1 MEKTHTDTTRTITD
15 FFNTDYKEFT
25 QYVIENRA
33 LVSVIDGLKTGARK
47 IMHAAFTGSLK
58 GGQQKKVPNLSGE
71 TMNFSLYPHG
81 DNSLNSTI
89 VTLSQEHK
97 FNFNPLYIDSQNGT
111 LRDDSVSSP
120 RYLYVKLSKYADL
133 WKTDI
138 ELTERLF
145 DEGQYIEPR
154 YYLPIVPMAII
165 NRQEGMCQGF
175 RFSTMSYDPVD
186 VIDACM
192 KCLKD
197 RKAFD
202 KAVIHPYVR
211 GIKKENWKLEEGTWV
226 NYGTYVWDAKKKQL
240 RITDLPYDVE
250 YKDFEKLLNK
260 LLDAQEIDD
269 WSNYSEDGNVDYR
282 INCGKSAWVKNS
294 DIDSEIVNMFKLRKQ
309 LTNDLLWVLDENK
322 KVLHFE
328 TNKDLIVYFID
339 FRLKKYKERKN
350 RLVKIKEAQLKD
362 NDDLIKFISLVCS
375 GKLKFLNRSKADI
388 KKDMDKHSLDMS
400 LLSTAMSKCTMEE
413 KQELERKNAELKKEL
428 QYLKSVTEKEMY
440 LNDLKELRTSIIKD
454 F

>member
-1 MEKTHTDTTRTITD
+1 MAQTDTTRTITD

-47 IMHAAFTGSLK
+47 IIHAAFTGSLRDGK
-58 GGQQKKVPNLSGE
+58 QKKVPNLSGE

-81 DNSLNSTI
+81 DMSLNSTI

-133 WKTDI
+133 WKRDI

-145 DEGQYIEPR
+145 DEGQYIEPK
-154 YYLPIVPMAII
+154 YYLPIIPMAII

-175 RFSTMSYDPVD
+175 RFSTMSYSPVD
-186 VIDACM
+186 VIDACI
-192 KCLKD
+192 KCINDK
-197 RKAFD
+197 KAFD

-211 GIKKENWKLEEGTWV
+211 GIKKENWKLEDGVWV
-226 NYGTYVWDAKKKQL
+226 NYGAYTWFDKKKQL
-240 RITDLPYDVE
+240 IITDLPYDVE

-282 INCGKSAWVKNS
+282 INCSKSTWIKNS
-294 DIDSEIVNMFKLRKQ
+294 DIDFEIINMFKLRKQ
-309 LTNDLLWVLDENK
+309 LPNDLLWVLDENK

-328 TNKDLIVYFID
+328 NIKDLIAYFID
-339 FRLKKYKERKN
+339 FRLKKYKDRKK
-350 RLVKIKEAQLKD
+350 RLVTLKEEQL
-362 NDDLIKFISLVCS
+362 NENSDLIKFIGLVCS
-375 GKLKFLNRSKADI
+375 GKLKIMNRSKADI
-388 KKDMDKHSLDMS
+388 KVDLEKKGLDMK
-400 LLSTAMSKCTMEE
+400 LISTPLSKCTIEE
-413 KQELERKNAELKKEL
+413 MNELQLKNAELMKEL
-428 QYLKSVTEKEMY
+428 DYLTRTTEKEMY
-440 LNDLKELRTSIIKD
+440 LNDLKELRTNIVKD

>member
-1 MEKTHTDTTRTITD
+1 MAQTDTTRTITD

-47 IMHAAFTGSLK
+47 IIHAAFTGSLRDGK
-58 GGQQKKVPNLSGE
+58 QKKVPNLSGE

-81 DNSLNSTI
+81 DMSLNSTI

-133 WKTDI
+133 WKRDI

-145 DEGQYIEPR
+145 DEGQYTEPK
-154 YYLPIVPMAII
+154 YYLPIIPMAII

-175 RFSTMSYDPVD
+175 RFSTMSYSPVD
-186 VIDACM
+186 VIDACI
-192 KCLKD
+192 KCINDK
-197 RKAFD
+197 KAFD

-211 GIKKENWKLEEGTWV
+211 GIKKENWKLEDGVWV
-226 NYGTYVWDAKKKQL
+226 NYGAYTWFDKKKQL
-240 RITDLPYDVE
+240 IITDLPYDVE

-282 INCGKSAWVKNS
+282 INCSKSTWIKNS
-294 DIDSEIVNMFKLRKQ
+294 DIDFEIINMFKLRKQ
-309 LTNDLLWVLDENK
+309 LPNDLLWVLDENK

-328 TNKDLIVYFID
+328 NIKDLIAYFID
-339 FRLKKYKERKN
+339 FRLKKYKDRKK
-350 RLVKIKEAQLKD
+350 RLVTLKEEQLKE
-362 NDDLIKFISLVCS
+362 NSDLIKFIGLVCS
-375 GKLKFLNRSKADI
+375 GKLKIMNRSKADI
-388 KKDMDKHSLDMS
+388 KVDLEKKGLDMKLIS
-400 LLSTAMSKCTMEE
+400 TPLLKCTIEE
-413 KQELERKNAELKKEL
+413 MNELQLKNAELVKEL
-428 QYLKSVTEKEMY
+428 DYLKRTTEKEMY
-440 LNDLKELRTSIIKD
+440 LNDLKELRTNIVKD

>member
-1 MEKTHTDTTRTITD
+1 MAQTDTTRTITD

-47 IMHAAFTGSLK
+47 IIHAAFTGSLRDGK
-58 GGQQKKVPNLSGE
+58 QKKVPNLSGE

-81 DNSLNSTI
+81 DMSLNSTI

-133 WKTDI
+133 WKRDI

-145 DEGQYIEPR
+145 DEGQYIEPK
-154 YYLPIVPMAII
+154 YYLPIIPMAII

-175 RFSTMSYDPVD
+175 RFSTMSYSPVD
-186 VIDACM
+186 VIDACI
-192 KCLKD
+192 KYINDK
-197 RKAFD
+197 KAFD

-211 GIKKENWKLEEGTWV
+211 GIKKENWKLEDGVWV
-226 NYGTYVWDAKKKQL
+226 NYGAYTWFDKKKQL
-240 RITDLPYDVE
+240 IITDLPYDVE

-282 INCGKSAWVKNS
+282 INCSKSTWTKNS
-294 DIDSEIVNMFKLRKQ
+294 DIDFEIINMFKLRKQ
-309 LTNDLLWVLDENK
+309 LPNDLLWVLDENK

-328 TNKDLIVYFID
+328 NIKDLIAYFID
-339 FRLKKYKERKN
+339 FRLKKYKDRKK
-350 RLVKIKEAQLKD
+350 RLVALKEEQLKE
-362 NDDLIKFISLVCS
+362 NSDLIKFIGLVCS
-375 GKLKFLNRSKADI
+375 GKLKIMNRSKADI
-388 KKDMDKHSLDMS
+388 KVDLEKKGLDMK
-400 LLSTAMSKCTMEE
+400 LISTPLSKCTIDEMN
-413 KQELERKNAELKKEL
+413 ELQLKNAELVKEL
-428 QYLKSVTEKEMY
+428 DYLKRTTEKEMY
-440 LNDLKELRTSIIKD
+440 LNDLKELRTNIVKD

>member
-1 MEKTHTDTTRTITD
+1 MAQTDTTRTITD

-47 IMHAAFTGSLK
+47 IIHAAFTGSLRDGK
-58 GGQQKKVPNLSGE
+58 QKKVPNLSGE

-81 DNSLNSTI
+81 DMSLNSTI

-133 WKTDI
+133 WKRDI

-145 DEGQYIEPR
+145 DEGQYIEPK
-154 YYLPIVPMAII
+154 YYLPIIPMAII

-175 RFSTMSYDPVD
+175 RFSTMSYSPVD
-186 VIDACM
+186 VIDACI
-192 KCLKD
+192 KCLNDK
-197 RKAFD
+197 KAFD

-211 GIKKENWKLEEGTWV
+211 GIKKENWKLEDGAWV
-226 NYGTYVWDAKKKQL
+226 NYGSYTWFDKKKQL
-240 RITDLPYDVE
+240 IITDLPYDVE

-282 INCGKSAWVKNS
+282 INCSKSTWIKNS
-294 DIDSEIVNMFKLRKQ
+294 DIDFEIINMFKLRKQ
-309 LTNDLLWVLDENK
+309 LPNDLLWVLDENK

-328 TNKDLIVYFID
+328 NIKDLIAYFID
-339 FRLKKYKERKN
+339 FRLKKYKDRKK
-350 RLVKIKEAQLKD
+350 RLVTLKEEQLKE
-362 NDDLIKFISLVCS
+362 NSDLIKFIGLVCS
-375 GKLKFLNRSKADI
+375 GKLKIMNRSKADI
-388 KKDMDKHSLDMS
+388 KVDLEKKGLDMK
-400 LLSTAMSKCTMEE
+400 LISTPLSKCTIEE
-413 KQELERKNAELKKEL
+413 MNELQLKNAELVKEL
-428 QYLKSVTEKEMY
+428 DYLKRTTEKEMY
-440 LNDLKELRTSIIKD
+440 LNDLKELRTNIVKD

>member
-1 MEKTHTDTTRTITD
+1 MAQAETTRTITD

-47 IMHAAFTGSLK
+47 IIHAAFTGSLK
-58 GGQQKKVPNLSGE
+58 DGKQKKVPNLSGE

-81 DNSLNSTI
+81 DMSLNSTI

-133 WKTDI
+133 WKRDI

-145 DEGQYIEPR
+145 DEGQYIEPK
-154 YYLPIVPMAII
+154 YYLPIIPMAII

-175 RFSTMSYDPVD
+175 RFSTMSYSPVD
-186 VIDACM
+186 VIDACI
-192 KCLKD
+192 KCLNDK
-197 RKAFD
+197 KAFD

-211 GIKKENWKLEEGTWV
+211 GIKKENWKLEDGVWV
-226 NYGTYVWDAKKKQL
+226 NYGSYTWFDKKKQL
-240 RITDLPYDVE
+240 VITDLPYDVE

-282 INCGKSAWVKNS
+282 INCGKSTWIKNS
-294 DIDSEIVNMFKLRKQ
+294 DIDFEIINMFKLRKQ
-309 LTNDLLWVLDENK
+309 LPNDLLWVLDENK

-328 TNKDLIVYFID
+328 NIKDLIAYFID
-339 FRLKKYKERKN
+339 FRLKKYKDRKK
-350 RLVKIKEAQLKD
+350 RLVSLKEEQLKE
-362 NDDLIKFISLVCS
+362 NSDLIKFIGLVCS
-375 GKLKFLNRSKADI
+375 GKLKIMNRSKADI
-388 KKDMDKHSLDMS
+388 KVDLEKKGLDMK
-400 LLSTAMSKCTMEE
+400 LISTPLSKCTIEE
-413 KQELERKNAELKKEL
+413 MNELQLKNAELVKEL
-428 QYLKSVTEKEMY
+428 DYLKCTTEKEMY
-440 LNDLKELRTSIIKD
+440 LNDLKELRTNIVKD

>member
-1 MEKTHTDTTRTITD
+1 MAQTDTTRTITD

-47 IMHAAFTGSLK
+47 IIHAAFTGSLRDGK
-58 GGQQKKVPNLSGE
+58 QKKVPNLSGE

-81 DNSLNSTI
+81 DMSLNSTI

-133 WKTDI
+133 WKRDI

-145 DEGQYIEPR
+145 DEGQYTEPK
-154 YYLPIVPMAII
+154 YYLPIIPMAII

-175 RFSTMSYDPVD
+175 RFSTMSYSPVD
-186 VIDACM
+186 VIDACI
-192 KCLKD
+192 KCINDK
-197 RKAFD
+197 KAFD

-211 GIKKENWKLEEGTWV
+211 GIKKENWKLEDGVWV
-226 NYGTYVWDAKKKQL
+226 NYGAYTWFDKKKQL
-240 RITDLPYDVE
+240 IITDLPYDVE

-282 INCGKSAWVKNS
+282 INCSKSTWIKNS
-294 DIDSEIVNMFKLRKQ
+294 DIDFEIINMFKLRKQ
-309 LTNDLLWVLDENK
+309 LPNDLLWVLDENK

-328 TNKDLIVYFID
+328 NIKDLIAYFID
-339 FRLKKYKERKN
+339 FRLKKYKDRKK
-350 RLVKIKEAQLKD
+350 RLVTLKEEQLKE
-362 NDDLIKFISLVCS
+362 NSDLIKFIGLVCS
-375 GKLKFLNRSKADI
+375 GKLKIMNRSKADI
-388 KKDMDKHSLDMS
+388 KVDLEKKGLDMK
-400 LLSTAMSKCTMEE
+400 LISTPLSKCTIEE
-413 KQELERKNAELKKEL
+413 MNELQLKNAELVKEL
-428 QYLKSVTEKEMY
+428 DYLKRTTEKEMY
-440 LNDLKELRTSIIKD
+440 LNDLKELRTNIVKD

>member
-1 MEKTHTDTTRTITD
+1 MAQTDTTRTITD

-47 IMHAAFTGSLK
+47 IIHAAFTGSLRDGK
-58 GGQQKKVPNLSGE
+58 QKKVPNLSGE

-81 DNSLNSTI
+81 DMSLNSTI

-133 WKTDI
+133 WKRDI

-145 DEGQYIEPR
+145 DEGQYIEPK
-154 YYLPIVPMAII
+154 YYLPIIPMAII

-175 RFSTMSYDPVD
+175 RFSTMSYSPVD
-186 VIDACM
+186 VIDACI
-192 KCLKD
+192 KCINDK
-197 RKAFD
+197 KAFD

-211 GIKKENWKLEEGTWV
+211 GIKKENWKLEDGVWV
-226 NYGTYVWDAKKKQL
+226 NYGAYTWFDKKKQL
-240 RITDLPYDVE
+240 IITDLPYDVE

-282 INCGKSAWVKNS
+282 INCSKSTWIKNS
-294 DIDSEIVNMFKLRKQ
+294 DIDFKIINMFKLRKQ
-309 LTNDLLWVLDENK
+309 LPNDLLWVLDENK

-328 TNKDLIVYFID
+328 NIKDLIAYFID
-339 FRLKKYKERKN
+339 FRLKKYKDRKK
-350 RLVKIKEAQLKD
+350 RLVTLKEEQLKE
-362 NDDLIKFISLVCS
+362 NSDLIKFIGLVCS
-375 GKLKFLNRSKADI
+375 GKLKIMNRSKADI
-388 KKDMDKHSLDMS
+388 KVDLEKKGLDMK
-400 LLSTAMSKCTMEE
+400 LISTPLSKCTIEE
-413 KQELERKNAELKKEL
+413 MNELQLKNAELVKEL
-428 QYLKSVTEKEMY
+428 DYLKRTTEKEMY
-440 LNDLKELRTSIIKD
+440 LNDLKELRTNIIKD

>member
-1 MEKTHTDTTRTITD
+1 MAQIDTTRTITD

-47 IMHAAFTGSLK
+47 IIHAAFTGSLRDGK
-58 GGQQKKVPNLSGE
+58 QKKVPNLSGE

-81 DNSLNSTI
+81 DMSLNSTI

-133 WKTDI
+133 WKRDI

-145 DEGQYIEPR
+145 DEGQYIEPK
-154 YYLPIVPMAII
+154 YYLPIIPMAII

-175 RFSTMSYDPVD
+175 RFSTMSYSPVD
-186 VIDACM
+186 VIDACI
-192 KCLKD
+192 KCINDK
-197 RKAFD
+197 KAFD
-202 KAVIHPYVR
+202 KAVIRPYVR
-211 GIKKENWKLEEGTWV
+211 GIKKENWKLEDGVWV
-226 NYGTYVWDAKKKQL
+226 NYGAYTWFDKKKQL
-240 RITDLPYDVE
+240 IITDLPYDVE

-282 INCGKSAWVKNS
+282 INCSKSAWVKKP
-294 DIDSEIVNMFKLRKQ
+294 DIDSEIINMFKLRKQ
-309 LTNDLLWVLDENK
+309 LPNDLLWVLDENK

-328 TNKDLIVYFID
+328 TIKDLIVYFID
-339 FRLKKYKERKN
+339 FRLKKYKDRKK
-350 RLVKIKEAQLKD
+350 RLVALKEEQLKE
-362 NDDLIKFISLVCS
+362 NSDLIKFISLVCS
-375 GKLKFLNRSKADI
+375 GKLKIMNRSKAEIKVDLEKKGLDI
-388 KKDMDKHSLDMS
+388 KLI
-400 LLSTAMSKCTMEE
+400 STPLSKCTIDEM
-413 KQELERKNAELKKEL
+413 NEL
-428 QYLKSVTEKEMY
+428 QLKNTELMNELDYLKRTTEKEMY
-440 LNDLKELRTSIIKD
+440 LNDLKELRTNIAKD

>member
-1 MEKTHTDTTRTITD
+1 MEKKHTDTTRTITD

-33 LVSVIDGLKTGARK
+33 LISVIDGLKTGARK

-81 DNSLNSTI
+81 DMSLNSTI

-145 DEGQYIEPR
+145 DEGQYIEPK

-186 VIDACM
+186 VIDACV

-197 RKAFD
+197 KKAFD
-202 KAVIHPYVR
+202 KAVIRPYVR
-211 GIKKENWKLEEGTWV
+211 GIKKENWKLENEAWV
-226 NYGTYVWDAKKKQL
+226 NYGTYEWDSKKKHV

-269 WSNYSEDGNVDYR
+269 WANYSEDGNIDYR
-282 INCGKSAWVKNS
+282 VNCNKASWIKNP
-294 DIDSEIVNMFKLRKQ
+294 DIDTEIINMFKLRKQ
-309 LTNDLLWVLDENK
+309 LPNDLLWVLDENK

-328 TNKDLIVYFID
+328 NIKDLIAYFID
-339 FRLKKYKERKN
+339 FRLKKYKDRKK
-350 RLVKIKEAQLKD
+350 RLVTLKEEQLKE
-362 NDDLIKFISLVCS
+362 NSDLIKFIGLVCS
-375 GKLKFLNRSKADI
+375 GKLKIMNRSKAEI
-388 KKDMDKHSLDMS
+388 KVDLEKKGLDMK
-400 LLSTAMSKCTMEE
+400 LISTPLSKCTIDEIN
-413 KQELERKNAELKKEL
+413 ELQLKNAELVNEL
-428 QYLKSVTEKEMY
+428 DYLKRTTEKEMY
-440 LNDLKELRTSIIKD
+440 INDLKELRTNIVKD

>member
-1 MEKTHTDTTRTITD
+1 MAQTDTTRTITD

-47 IMHAAFTGSLK
+47 IIHAAFTGSLRDGK
-58 GGQQKKVPNLSGE
+58 QKKVPNLSGE

-81 DNSLNSTI
+81 DMSLNSTI

-133 WKTDI
+133 WKRDI

-145 DEGQYIEPR
+145 DEGQYIEPK
-154 YYLPIVPMAII
+154 YYLPIIPMAII

-175 RFSTMSYDPVD
+175 RFSTMSYSPVD
-186 VIDACM
+186 VIDACI
-192 KCLKD
+192 KCLNDK
-197 RKAFD
+197 KAFD

-211 GIKKENWKLEEGTWV
+211 GIKKEKWKLEDGVWV
-226 NYGTYVWDAKKKQL
+226 NYGAYTWFDKKKQL
-240 RITDLPYDVE
+240 IITDLPYDVE

-282 INCGKSAWVKNS
+282 INCSKSTWIKNS
-294 DIDSEIVNMFKLRKQ
+294 DIDFEIINMFKLRKQ
-309 LTNDLLWVLDENK
+309 LPNDLLWVLDENK

-328 TNKDLIVYFID
+328 NIKDLIAYFID
-339 FRLKKYKERKN
+339 FRLKKYKDRKK
-350 RLVKIKEAQLKD
+350 RLVTLKEEQL
-362 NDDLIKFISLVCS
+362 NENSDLIKFIGLVCS
-375 GKLKFLNRSKADI
+375 GKLKIMNRSKADI
-388 KKDMDKHSLDMS
+388 KVDLEKKGLDMK
-400 LLSTAMSKCTMEE
+400 LISTPLSKCTIEE
-413 KQELERKNAELKKEL
+413 MNELQLKNAELVKEL
-428 QYLKSVTEKEMY
+428 DYLKRTTEKEMY
-440 LNDLKELRTSIIKD
+440 LNDLKELRTNIVKD

>member
-1 MEKTHTDTTRTITD
+1 MAQAETTRTITD

-47 IMHAAFTGSLK
+47 IIHAAFTGSLRDGK
-58 GGQQKKVPNLSGE
+58 QKKVPNLSGE

-81 DNSLNSTI
+81 DMSLNSTI

-133 WKTDI
+133 WKSDI

-145 DEGQYIEPR
+145 DEGQYIEPK
-154 YYLPIVPMAII
+154 YYLPIIPMAII

-175 RFSTMSYDPVD
+175 RFSTMSYSPVD
-186 VIDACM
+186 VIDACI
-192 KCLKD
+192 KCLNDK
-197 RKAFD
+197 KAFD

-211 GIKKENWKLEEGTWV
+211 GIKKENWKLEDGVWV
-226 NYGTYVWDAKKKQL
+226 NYGSYTWFDKKKL
-240 RITDLPYDVE
+240 LMITDLPYDVE

-282 INCGKSAWVKNS
+282 INCSKSTWIKNS
-294 DIDSEIVNMFKLRKQ
+294 DIDSEIINMFKLRKQ
-309 LTNDLLWVLDENK
+309 LPNDLLWVLDENK

-328 TNKDLIVYFID
+328 NVKDLIAYFID
-339 FRLKKYKERKN
+339 FRLKKYKDRKK
-350 RLVKIKEAQLKD
+350 RLVAIKEQQLKE
-362 NDDLIKFISLVCS
+362 NSDLVKFIGLVCS
-375 GKLKFLNRSKADI
+375 GKLKILNRSKADI
-388 KKDMDKHSLDMS
+388 KVDLEKKGLDMK
-400 LLSTAMSKCTMEE
+400 LISTPLSKCTIEE
-413 KQELERKNAELKKEL
+413 MNELQLKNAELVKEL
-428 QYLKSVTEKEMY
+428 DYLKRTTEKEMY
-440 LNDLKELRTSIIKD
+440 LNDLKELRTNIAKD
-454 F
+454 FN

>member
-1 MEKTHTDTTRTITD
+1 MAQTDTTRTITD

-47 IMHAAFTGSLK
+47 IMHAAFTGSLRDGK
-58 GGQQKKVPNLSGE
+58 QKKVPNLSGE

-81 DNSLNSTI
+81 DMSLNSTI

-133 WKTDI
+133 WKRDI

-145 DEGQYIEPR
+145 DEGQYIEPK
-154 YYLPIVPMAII
+154 YYLPIIPMAII

-175 RFSTMSYDPVD
+175 RFSTMSYSPVD
-186 VIDACM
+186 VIDACI
-192 KCLKD
+192 KYLNDK
-197 RKAFD
+197 KAFD

-211 GIKKENWKLEEGTWV
+211 GIKKENWKLEDGIWV
-226 NYGTYVWDAKKKQL
+226 NYGAYTWFDKKKQL
-240 RITDLPYDVE
+240 IITDLPYDVE

-282 INCGKSAWVKNS
+282 INCSKSTWIKNS
-294 DIDSEIVNMFKLRKQ
+294 DIDFEIINMFKLRKQ
-309 LTNDLLWVLDENK
+309 LPNDLLWVLDENK

-328 TNKDLIVYFID
+328 NIKNLIAYFID
-339 FRLKKYKERKN
+339 FRLKKYKDRKK
-350 RLVKIKEAQLKD
+350 RLVTLKEEQLKE
-362 NDDLIKFISLVCS
+362 NSDLIKFIGLVCS
-375 GKLKFLNRSKADI
+375 GKLKIMNRSKADI
-388 KKDMDKHSLDMS
+388 KVDLEKKGLDMK
-400 LLSTAMSKCTMEE
+400 LISTPLSKCTIEE
-413 KQELERKNAELKKEL
+413 MNELQLKNAELVKEL
-428 QYLKSVTEKEMY
+428 DYLKRTTEKEMY
-440 LNDLKELRTSIIKD
+440 LNDLKELRTNIVKD

>member
-1 MEKTHTDTTRTITD
+1 MAQTDTTRTITD

-47 IMHAAFTGSLK
+47 IIHAAFTGSLK
-58 GGQQKKVPNLSGE
+58 DGKQKKVPNLSGE

-81 DNSLNSTI
+81 DMSLNSTI

-133 WKTDI
+133 WKSDI

-145 DEGQYIEPR
+145 DEGQYIEPK
-154 YYLPIVPMAII
+154 YYLPIIPMAII

-175 RFSTMSYDPVD
+175 RFSTMSYSPVD
-186 VIDACM
+186 VIDACI
-192 KCLKD
+192 KCLNDK
-197 RKAFD
+197 KAFD

-211 GIKKENWKLEEGTWV
+211 GIKKENWKLEDGVWV
-226 NYGTYVWDAKKKQL
+226 NYGAYTWFDKKKQL
-240 RITDLPYDVE
+240 IITDLPYDVE

-282 INCGKSAWVKNS
+282 INCSKSTWIKNS
-294 DIDSEIVNMFKLRKQ
+294 DIDFEIINMFKLRKQ
-309 LTNDLLWVLDENK
+309 LPNDLLWVLDENK

-328 TNKDLIVYFID
+328 NIKDLIAYFID
-339 FRLKKYKERKN
+339 FRLKKYKDRKK
-350 RLVKIKEAQLKD
+350 RLVTLKEEQLKE
-362 NDDLIKFISLVCS
+362 NSDLIKFIGLVCS
-375 GKLKFLNRSKADI
+375 GKLKIMNRSKADI
-388 KKDMDKHSLDMS
+388 KVDLEKKGLDMK
-400 LLSTAMSKCTMEE
+400 LISTPLSKCTIEE
-413 KQELERKNAELKKEL
+413 MNELQLKNAELVKEL
-428 QYLKSVTEKEMY
+428 DYLKRTTEKEMY
-440 LNDLKELRTSIIKD
+440 LNDLKELRTNIVKD

>member
-1 MEKTHTDTTRTITD
+1 MAQTDTTRTITD

-47 IMHAAFTGSLK
+47 IIHAAFTGSLRDGK
-58 GGQQKKVPNLSGE
+58 QKKVPNLSGE

-81 DNSLNSTI
+81 DMSLNSTI

-133 WKTDI
+133 WKRDI

-145 DEGQYIEPR
+145 DEGQYIEPK
-154 YYLPIVPMAII
+154 YYLPIIPMAII

-175 RFSTMSYDPVD
+175 RFSTMSYSPVD
-186 VIDACM
+186 VIDACI
-192 KCLKD
+192 KCLNDK
-197 RKAFD
+197 KAFD

-211 GIKKENWKLEEGTWV
+211 GIKKENWKLEDGVWV
-226 NYGTYVWDAKKKQL
+226 NYGAYTWFDKKKQL
-240 RITDLPYDVE
+240 IITDLPYDVE

-282 INCGKSAWVKNS
+282 INCSKSTWIKNS
-294 DIDSEIVNMFKLRKQ
+294 DIDFEIINMFKLRKQ
-309 LTNDLLWVLDENK
+309 LPNDLLWVLDENK

-328 TNKDLIVYFID
+328 NIKDLIAYFID
-339 FRLKKYKERKN
+339 FRLKKYKDRKK
-350 RLVKIKEAQLKD
+350 RLVTLKEEQLKE
-362 NDDLIKFISLVCS
+362 NSDLIKFIGLVCS
-375 GKLKFLNRSKADI
+375 GKLKIMNRSKADI
-388 KKDMDKHSLDMS
+388 KVDLEKKGLDMK
-400 LLSTAMSKCTMEE
+400 LISTPLSKCTIEE
-413 KQELERKNAELKKEL
+413 MNELQLKNAELVKEL
-428 QYLKSVTEKEMY
+428 DYLKRTTEKEMY
-440 LNDLKELRTSIIKD
+440 LNDLKELRTNIVKD

>member
-1 MEKTHTDTTRTITD
+1 MAQTDTTRTITD

-47 IMHAAFTGSLK
+47 IIHAAFTGSLRDGK
-58 GGQQKKVPNLSGE
+58 QKKVPNLSGE

-81 DNSLNSTI
+81 DMSLNSTI

-133 WKTDI
+133 WKRDI

-145 DEGQYIEPR
+145 DEGQYIEPK
-154 YYLPIVPMAII
+154 YYLPIIPMAII

-175 RFSTMSYDPVD
+175 RFSTMSYSPVD
-186 VIDACM
+186 VIDACI
-192 KCLKD
+192 KCINDK
-197 RKAFD
+197 KAFD

-211 GIKKENWKLEEGTWV
+211 GIKKENWKLEDGVWV
-226 NYGTYVWDAKKKQL
+226 NYGAYTWFDKKKQL
-240 RITDLPYDVE
+240 IITDLPYDVE

-282 INCGKSAWVKNS
+282 INCSKSTWIKNS
-294 DIDSEIVNMFKLRKQ
+294 DIDFEIINMFKLRKQ
-309 LTNDLLWVLDENK
+309 LPNDLLWVLDENK

-328 TNKDLIVYFID
+328 NIKDLIAYFID
-339 FRLKKYKERKN
+339 FRLKKYKDRKK
-350 RLVKIKEAQLKD
+350 RLVTLKEEQLKE
-362 NDDLIKFISLVCS
+362 NSDLIKFIGLVCS
-375 GKLKFLNRSKADI
+375 GKLKIMNRSKADI
-388 KKDMDKHSLDMS
+388 KVDLEKKGLDMK
-400 LLSTAMSKCTMEE
+400 LISTPLSKCTIEE
-413 KQELERKNAELKKEL
+413 MNELQLKNAELVKEL
-428 QYLKSVTEKEMY
+428 DYLKRTTEKEMY
-440 LNDLKELRTSIIKD
+440 LNDLKELRTNIVKD

>member
-1 MEKTHTDTTRTITD
+1 MAQTDTTRTITD

-47 IMHAAFTGSLK
+47 IIHAAFTGSLRDGK
-58 GGQQKKVPNLSGE
+58 QKKVPNLSGE

-81 DNSLNSTI
+81 DMSLNSTI

-133 WKTDI
+133 WKRDI

-145 DEGQYIEPR
+145 DEGQYIEPK
-154 YYLPIVPMAII
+154 YYLPIIPMAII
-165 NRQEGMCQGF
+165 NRQEGMCKGF
-175 RFSTMSYDPVD
+175 RFSTMSYSPVD
-186 VIDACM
+186 VIDACI
-192 KCLKD
+192 KCINDK
-197 RKAFD
+197 KAFD
-202 KAVIHPYVR
+202 KAVIHPYIR
-211 GIKKENWKLEEGTWV
+211 GIKKENWKLEDGVWV
-226 NYGTYVWDAKKKQL
+226 NYGAYTWFDKKKQL
-240 RITDLPYDVE
+240 IITDLPYDVE

-282 INCGKSAWVKNS
+282 INCSKSTWIKNS
-294 DIDSEIVNMFKLRKQ
+294 DIDFEIINMFKLRKQ
-309 LTNDLLWVLDENK
+309 LPNDLLWVLDENK

-328 TNKDLIVYFID
+328 NIKDLIAYFID
-339 FRLKKYKERKN
+339 FRLKKYKDRKK
-350 RLVKIKEAQLKD
+350 RLVTLKEEQLKE
-362 NDDLIKFISLVCS
+362 NSDLIKFIGLVCS
-375 GKLKFLNRSKADI
+375 GKLKIMNRSKADI
-388 KKDMDKHSLDMS
+388 KVDLEKKGLDMK
-400 LLSTAMSKCTMEE
+400 LISTPLSKCTIEE
-413 KQELERKNAELKKEL
+413 MNELQLKNAELVKEL
-428 QYLKSVTEKEMY
+428 DYLKRTTEKEMY
-440 LNDLKELRTSIIKD
+440 LNDLKELRTNIVKD

>member
-1 MEKTHTDTTRTITD
+1 MAQTDTTRTITD

-47 IMHAAFTGSLK
+47 IIHAAFTGSLRDGK
-58 GGQQKKVPNLSGE
+58 QKKVPNLSGE

-81 DNSLNSTI
+81 DMSLNSTI

-133 WKTDI
+133 WKRDI

-145 DEGQYIEPR
+145 DEGQYIEPK
-154 YYLPIVPMAII
+154 YYLPIIPMAII

-175 RFSTMSYDPVD
+175 RFSTMSYSPVD
-186 VIDACM
+186 VIDACI
-192 KCLKD
+192 KCLNDK
-197 RKAFD
+197 KAFD

-211 GIKKENWKLEEGTWV
+211 GIKKENWKLEDGVWV
-226 NYGTYVWDAKKKQL
+226 NYGAYTWFDKKKQL
-240 RITDLPYDVE
+240 IITDLPYDVE

-282 INCGKSAWVKNS
+282 INCSKSTWIKNS
-294 DIDSEIVNMFKLRKQ
+294 DIDFEIINMFKLRKQ
-309 LTNDLLWVLDENK
+309 LPNDLLWVLDENK

-328 TNKDLIVYFID
+328 NIKDLIAYFID
-339 FRLKKYKERKN
+339 FRLKKYKDRKK
-350 RLVKIKEAQLKD
+350 RLVALKEEQLKE
-362 NDDLIKFISLVCS
+362 NSDLIKFIDLVCS
-375 GKLKFLNRSKADI
+375 GKLKIMNRSKADI
-388 KKDMDKHSLDMS
+388 KVDLEKKGLDMK
-400 LLSTAMSKCTMEE
+400 LISTPLSKCTIEE
-413 KQELERKNAELKKEL
+413 MNELQLKNAELVKEL
-428 QYLKSVTEKEMY
+428 DYLKRTTEKEMY
-440 LNDLKELRTSIIKD
+440 LNDLKELRTNIVKD

>member
-1 MEKTHTDTTRTITD
+1 MAQAETTRTITD

-47 IMHAAFTGSLK
+47 IIHAAFTGSLRDGK
-58 GGQQKKVPNLSGE
+58 QKKVPNLSGE

-81 DNSLNSTI
+81 DMSLNSTI

-133 WKTDI
+133 WKRDI

-145 DEGQYIEPR
+145 DEGQYIEPK
-154 YYLPIVPMAII
+154 YYLPIIPMAII

-175 RFSTMSYDPVD
+175 RFSTMSYSPVD
-186 VIDACM
+186 VIDACI
-192 KCLKD
+192 KCLNDK
-197 RKAFD
+197 KAFD

-211 GIKKENWKLEEGTWV
+211 GIKKESWKLEDGVWV
-226 NYGTYVWDAKKKQL
+226 NYGSYTWFDKKKL
-240 RITDLPYDVE
+240 LMITDLPYDVE

-282 INCGKSAWVKNS
+282 INCSKSTWIKNS
-294 DIDSEIVNMFKLRKQ
+294 DIDSEIINMFKLRKQ
-309 LTNDLLWVLDENK
+309 LPNDLLWVLDENK

-328 TNKDLIVYFID
+328 NVKDLIAYFID
-339 FRLKKYKERKN
+339 FRLKKYKDRKK
-350 RLVKIKEAQLKD
+350 RLVAIKEQQL
-362 NDDLIKFISLVCS
+362 NENSDLVKFIGLVCS
-375 GKLKFLNRSKADI
+375 GKLKILNRSKADI
-388 KKDMDKHSLDMS
+388 KVDLEKKGLDMK
-400 LLSTAMSKCTMEE
+400 LISTPLSKCTIEE
-413 KQELERKNAELKKEL
+413 MNELQLKNAELMKEL
-428 QYLKSVTEKEMY
+428 DYLTRTTEKEMY
-440 LNDLKELRTSIIKD
+440 LNDLKELRTNIVKD

>member
-1 MEKTHTDTTRTITD
+1 MAQTDTTRTITD

-47 IMHAAFTGSLK
+47 IIHAAFTGSLRDGK
-58 GGQQKKVPNLSGE
+58 QKKVPNLSGE

-81 DNSLNSTI
+81 DMSLNSTI

-133 WKTDI
+133 WKRDI

-145 DEGQYIEPR
+145 DEGQYIEPK
-154 YYLPIVPMAII
+154 YYLPIIPMAII

-175 RFSTMSYDPVD
+175 RFSTMSYSPVD
-186 VIDACM
+186 VIDACI
-192 KCLKD
+192 KCINDK
-197 RKAFD
+197 KAFD

-211 GIKKENWKLEEGTWV
+211 GIKKENWKLEDGIWV
-226 NYGTYVWDAKKKQL
+226 NYGAYTWFDKKKQL
-240 RITDLPYDVE
+240 IITDLPYDVE

-260 LLDAQEIDD
+260 LLDSQEIDE

-282 INCGKSAWVKNS
+282 INCSKSTWVKKP
-294 DIDSEIVNMFKLRKQ
+294 DIDSEIINMFKLRKQ
-309 LTNDLLWVLDENK
+309 LPNDLLWVLDENK

-328 TNKDLIVYFID
+328 NIKDLIAYFID
-339 FRLKKYKERKN
+339 FRLKKYKDRKK
-350 RLVKIKEAQLKD
+350 RLVTLKEEQLKE
-362 NDDLIKFISLVCS
+362 NSDLIKFIGLVCS
-375 GKLKFLNRSKADI
+375 GKIKIMNRSKAEI
-388 KKDMDKHSLDMS
+388 KVDLEKKGLDMK
-400 LLSTAMSKCTMEE
+400 LISTPLSKCTIEE
-413 KQELERKNAELKKEL
+413 MNELQLKNVELVKEL
-428 QYLKSVTEKEMY
+428 DYLRRTTEKEMY
-440 LNDLKELRTSIIKD
+440 LNDLKELRTNIVKD